1 MIPTMP
7 DIRARLLRSLRHR
20 RGLCAAALALAAGL
34 SLVSSGAIAGTAYP
48 ELFGTRELHSSSL
61 KMFPKWRGTLD
72 RFDGETAKCQTGD
85 CRPKSWQSVLDRWRD
100 ADRMTQLR
108 EINREMNAKRYIV
121 DPVNWNLPDYWA
133 TPFQFLRKNG
143 DCEDYAISKYM
154 ALRDLGVPVDDMR
167 IVVLQDLNL
176 RIAHAVL
183 VVYVEGK
190 AYLLDNQISRVV
202 PAASIRH
209 YQPVY
214 SINERGWWL
223 HRS

>member
-1 MIPTMP
+1 
-7 DIRARLLRSLRHR
+7 AVSL
-20 RGLCAAALALAAGL
+20 
-34 SLVSSGAIAGTAYP
+34 STSGAGAGQAHP

-61 KMFPKWRGTLD
+61 RMFPKWRGMLE
-72 RFDGETAKCQTGD
+72 RFEGELAKCQSGT
-85 CRPKSWQSVLDRWRD
+85 CSPKTWQSFVSRLRD
-100 ADRMTQLR
+100 ADPMTQLR
-108 EINREMNAKRYIV
+108 EVNREMNAKRYIV

-154 ALRDLGVPVDDMR
+154 ALRDLGMPIDDMR

-183 VVYVEGK
+183 VVYLDGK
-190 AYLLDNQISRVV
+190 AYVLDNQISRVV
-202 PAASIRH
+202 PATSIRH
-209 YQPVY
+209 YQPAY
-214 SINERGWWL
+214 SINEQGWWL